1 MAYGQAGP
9 GYNQYGV
16 QTATAPW
23 GAEVYGTRGDSTMN
37 KTKSATINTMDAF
50 NPLQVQLQNMLLQ
63 NYMGGAGEFGFGAGA
78 KQANATL
85 SQGMANR
92 GISQD
97 SGVAQ
102 SAMGSALAQMLAADT
117 ARRQQYGLNLLQA
130 NPAYY
135 NSMQMQLGKQQQGG
149 LGDAL
154 GGLLGGVAP
163 MLAYNWTS

>member
-1 MAYGQAGP
+1 
-9 GYNQYGV
+9 
-16 QTATAPW
+16 
-23 GAEVYGTRGDSTMN
+23 
-37 KTKSATINTMDAF
+37 
-50 NPLQVQLQNMLLQ
+50 
-63 NYMGGAGEFGFGAGA
+63 
-78 KQANATL
+78 
-85 SQGMANR
+85 
-92 GISQD
+92 
-97 SGVAQ
+97 
-102 SAMGSALAQMLAADT
+102 MLAADT